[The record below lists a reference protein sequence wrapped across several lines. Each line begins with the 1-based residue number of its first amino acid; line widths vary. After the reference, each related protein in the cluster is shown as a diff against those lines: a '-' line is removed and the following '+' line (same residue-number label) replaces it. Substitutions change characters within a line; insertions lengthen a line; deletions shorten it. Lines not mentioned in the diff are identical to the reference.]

1 VTPPAWNCGIYDKMK
16 LIMRYENKTARK
28 ATLIVG
34 GYHVPVIVDT
44 RETINIRDRRS
55 HHEGRLWSSEM
66 PISASLE
73 GPLSLV
79 FPNGDTEVI
88 RVFSQHP
95 TQTNPASTP
104 GLWEFFEA
112 FFIAEDNVAKN

>member
-1 VTPPAWNCGIYDKMK
+1 MPGQKRWNKIK
-16 LIMRYENKTARK
+16 LTMRYENKTARK

-34 GYHVPVIVDT
+34 EYRVPVIVDA
-44 RETINIRDRRS
+44 REIINMRDRRS
-55 HHEGRLWSSEM
+55 HYEGRLWSSEM
-66 PISASLE
+66 PISAFLE

-79 FPNGDTEVI
+79 FPNGDMKVI

-95 TQTNPASTP
+95 TQTNLASNP

-112 FFIAEDNVAKN
+112 FFIAEDNVGKS